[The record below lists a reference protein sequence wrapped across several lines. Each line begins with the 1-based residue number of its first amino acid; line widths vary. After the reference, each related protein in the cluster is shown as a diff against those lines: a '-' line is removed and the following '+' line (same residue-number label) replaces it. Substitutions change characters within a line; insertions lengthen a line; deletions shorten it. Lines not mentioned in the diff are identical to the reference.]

1 MTVLNKTTS
10 LVAPREVLAEVNT
23 QAAEA
28 GDHFQRSNCGSPI
41 VKGGKWYL
49 FLQKVLNHARW
60 SEMQPTTAVLSEDFT
75 I

>member
-23 QAAEA
+23 QAPEA

-49 FLQKVLNHARW
+49 FFTESPQSCPMVRDA
-60 SEMQPTTAVLSEDFT
+60 TDYCCAVR
-75 I
+75 